1 MIGRNKMHY
10 RGFMAAALALAL
22 SGLAAS
28 SALADD
34 TIPPEAK
41 ALLEPLPLSPRGQPV
56 PGFPDGPP
64 AVSPDVLKFSDEDL
78 AKLKAGKFTAGLVM
92 HTMDAGWP
100 QLQVS
105 GISNTLKDLGIEV
118 VGTTDAKFQP
128 GQQISDLEQMIA
140 RKPDVIFSI
149 PIDPKSE
156 SEAYKKAAAAGIKL
170 VFMDNVPVDMA
181 PGKDYVTVV
190 ASDNEKNAYFA
201 AQELVGAIG
210 GKGEVGIITLVYD
223 YYYSVAARK
232 VGALKAFGEH
242 PDIKVADVGTFTA
255 PEKAYEV
262 ATAML
267 TAHPDMKGIFVAWDT
282 PAQQVVAAAK
292 TLGRDIVVTTND
304 IAADSALNVA
314 RGEFL
319 AVGAQRPYDQ
329 GVAEA
334 KAAALALLGHDV
346 PPYISVPT
354 LRVKKLDLLSAL
366 KQVTKEDAPA
376 SVVKIC
382 NGECF

>member
-1 MIGRNKMHY
+1 MHY

-28 SALADD
+28 PALADD
-34 TIPPEAK
+34 TIPPAAK

-100 QLQVS
+100 QLQVA

-210 GKGEVGIITLVYD
+210 GKGEVGVITLVYD

-242 PDIKVADVGTFTA
+242 PDIKVADIGTFTA

>member
-1 MIGRNKMHY
+1 MHY
-10 RGFMAAALALAL
+10 RGFMAAALAVAL

-28 SALADD
+28 SAIADD

-64 AVSPDVLKFSDEDL
+64 AVSPDVLKFSDADL

-100 QLQVS
+100 QLQVA

-156 SEAYKKAAAAGIKL
+156 SEAYKKAATAGIKL

-181 PGKDYVTVV
+181 PGKDYVSVV

-292 TLGRDIVVTTND
+292 TLGRDIVITTND

>member
-1 MIGRNKMHY
+1 MHY

-28 SALADD
+28 PALADD
-34 TIPPEAK
+34 TIPPAAK

-64 AVSPDVLKFSDEDL
+64 AVSPDVLKFSDQDL

-100 QLQVS
+100 QLQVA

>member
-1 MIGRNKMHY
+1 MHY

-28 SALADD
+28 AALADY
-34 TIPPEAK
+34 TMPPEAK

-100 QLQVS
+100 QLQVA
-105 GISNTLKDLGIEV
+105 GISNTLKDLGIEI

-232 VGALKAFGEH
+232 IGALKAFGEH

-334 KAAALALLGHDV
+334 KAAALALLGHEV

>member
-1 MIGRNKMHY
+1 MHY

-28 SALADD
+28 PALADD

-64 AVSPDVLKFSDEDL
+64 AVSPDVLKFSDQDL

-100 QLQVS
+100 QLQVA

-210 GKGEVGIITLVYD
+210 GKGEVGVITLVYD

-242 PDIKVADVGTFTA
+242 PDIKVADIGTFTA

-366 KQVTKEDAPA
+366 KEVTKEDAPA

>member
-1 MIGRNKMHY
+1 MHY

-64 AVSPDVLKFSDEDL
+64 AVSPDVLKFSDADL

-100 QLQVS
+100 QLQVA

-292 TLGRDIVVTTND
+292 TLGRTIVVTTND

-346 PPYISVPT
+346 PSYISVPT

>member
-1 MIGRNKMHY
+1 MHY
-10 RGFMAAALALAL
+10 RGFMAAALAVAL

-28 SALADD
+28 SAIADD

-64 AVSPDVLKFSDEDL
+64 AVSPDVLKFSDADL

-100 QLQVS
+100 QLQVA

-181 PGKDYVTVV
+181 PGKDYVSVV

-242 PDIKVADVGTFTA
+242 PDIEVADVGTFTA

-292 TLGRDIVVTTND
+292 TLGRDIVITTND

>member
-1 MIGRNKMHY
+1 MHY
-10 RGFMAAALALAL
+10 RGFIAAALALAL

-28 SALADD
+28 SALAED

-100 QLQVS
+100 QLQVA
-105 GISNTLKDLGIEV
+105 GISSTLKDLGIEV

-232 VGALKAFGEH
+232 VGALKAFAEH
-242 PDIKVADVGTFTA
+242 PGIKVADVGTFTA

-292 TLGRDIVVTTND
+292 TLGRDIVITTND

>member
-1 MIGRNKMHY
+1 MHY

-28 SALADD
+28 AALADD

-100 QLQVS
+100 QLQVA
-105 GISNTLKDLGIEV
+105 GISNTLKDLGIDV

>member
-1 MIGRNKMHY
+1 MHY

-28 SALADD
+28 PALADD
-34 TIPPEAK
+34 AIPPAAK
-41 ALLEPLPLSPRGQPV
+41 ALLEPLPLSPKGQPV

-100 QLQVS
+100 QLQVA

-210 GKGEVGIITLVYD
+210 GKGEVGVITLVYD

-242 PDIKVADVGTFTA
+242 PDIKVADIGTFTA

>member
-1 MIGRNKMHY
+1 MHY

-22 SGLAAS
+22 SGLAGS

-34 TIPPEAK
+34 TIPPEAQ

-100 QLQVS
+100 QLQVA

-128 GQQISDLEQMIA
+128 GQQISDLEQMTA

-366 KQVTKEDAPA
+366 KLVTKEDAPA

-382 NGECF
+382 NGKCF